1 MMSLSSEN
9 IKKSIVRCLW
19 KWQTLMVYLPEH
31 QGDWHIQLQLI
42 SPPSTVTS
50 HPWYTNF
57 KGPCKESFTSVLYM
71 GKQEVL
77 KARRR

>member
-1 MMSLSSEN
+1 MPLEMADTN
-9 IKKSIVRCLW
+9 GVFARAIKVK
-19 KWQTLMVYLPEH
+19 
-31 QGDWHIQLQLI
+31 LI
-42 SPPSTVTS
+42 SPPSTATS
-50 HPWYTNF
+50 HPWYTNS